1 METLLIINGVM
12 VGAFIY
18 FVKDFHRDLKE
29 VVKKVER
36 LDERVK
42 ILSENIPKRKG

>member
-12 VGAFIY
+12 VGSVIY

-42 ILSENIPKRKG
+42 IISESLPKRKG

>member
-12 VGAFIY
+12 VGAVIY

-42 ILSENIPKRKG
+42 IISESLPKRKG